1 MAKSEHG
8 LPARSGA
15 TKMFITRE
23 EYDLNSDRALGRI
36 TFEEWGKRFKELK
49 KKNLIRRR

>member
-23 EYDLNSDRALGRI
+23 EYNLNCSLAAKEI
-36 TFEEWGKRFKELK
+36 TFEMYEKKFQELK